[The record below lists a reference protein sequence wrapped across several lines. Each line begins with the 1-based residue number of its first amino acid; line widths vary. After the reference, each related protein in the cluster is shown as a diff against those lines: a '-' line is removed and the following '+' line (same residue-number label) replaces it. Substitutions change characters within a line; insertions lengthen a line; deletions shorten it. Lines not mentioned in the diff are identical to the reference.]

1 VHNLSTVIGI
11 GAAEGV
17 LVPAASGDGDIVEAR
32 QMMTFVQAS
41 GRAI

>member
-1 VHNLSTVIGI
+1 
-11 GAAEGV
+11 
-17 LVPAASGDGDIVEAR
+17 VPAASGDGDIVEAR